1 MKFIVQPEVF
11 DVLPNVCFG
20 VVVAKGVNNNG
31 QLPAVAER
39 LALAIED
46 VRSRFPGTDSHDIPE
61 IGVYR
66 DTFHTLGYNPN
77 KFMCSIEAL
86 VRRVLKGGNP
96 PPINSVVDL
105 GNAVSLTHLLP
116 IGAHDIDA
124 SSDNIEVRYSRE
136 NDTFLPFGADEP
148 ESVAAGELVYAR
160 GTSIK
165 TRRWIWRQGLP
176 GMISE
181 TSENIF
187 YPIDGFCDTN
197 SSAILTAR
205 DELAVMLRETLG
217 GKVTVGLVD
226 AKNPEW
232 NLD

>member
-20 VVVAKGVNNNG
+20 IVIAKGVNNSG
-31 QLPAVAER
+31 QNPLVVER
-39 LALAIED
+39 LATAVED
-46 VRSRFPGTDSHDIPE
+46 VRSRFPGTNSHDIPE

-66 DTFHTLGYNPN
+66 DAFQSLGYNPN

-86 VRRVLKGGNP
+86 VRRVLKGGKP
-96 PPINSVVDL
+96 PAINNVVDL

-124 SSDNIEVRYSRE
+124 SSENIEVRYARD
-136 NDTFLPFGADEP
+136 NDTFLPFGADKP
-148 ESVAAGELVYAR
+148 ETVEIGELVYAR
-160 GTSIK
+160 GNSIK
-165 TRRWIWRQGLP
+165 TRRWIWRQGVP

-181 TSENIF
+181 TSNNIF

-205 DELAVMLRETLG
+205 DELASMLRETVG
-217 GKVTVGLVD
+217 GKITVGLVD

-232 NLD
+232 EIC

>member
-20 VVVAKGVNNNG
+20 IVIAKGVNNSG
-31 QLPAVAER
+31 QNSLVAER
-39 LALAIED
+39 LATAVED
-46 VRSRFPGTDSHDIPE
+46 VRNRFPGTNSHDIPE

-66 DTFHTLGYNPN
+66 NAFQGLGYNPN
-77 KFMCSIEAL
+77 KFMCSVEAL
-86 VRRVLKGGNP
+86 VRRVLKGGKP
-96 PPINSVVDL
+96 PAINNVVDL

-124 SSDNIEVRYSRE
+124 ASEDIEVRYARD
-136 NDTFLPFGADEP
+136 NDTFLPFGAEEP
-148 ESVAAGELVYAR
+148 ETVETGELVYAR
-160 GTSIK
+160 GNSIK
-165 TRRWIWRQGLP
+165 TRRWIWRQGVS

-181 TSENIF
+181 ASSNIF

-205 DELAVMLRETLG
+205 DELATMLRETVG
-217 GKVTVGLVD
+217 GKITVGLVD
-226 AKNPEW
+226 AKNPVWEIS
-232 NLD
+232 

>member
-11 DVLPNVCFG
+11 EVLPNVCFG
-20 VVVAKGVNNNG
+20 IVIAKGVDNSG
-31 QLPAVAER
+31 QNPLVAER
-39 LALAIED
+39 LATAVED

-66 DTFHTLGYNPN
+66 DAFQSLGYNPN

-86 VRRVLKGGNP
+86 VRRVLKGGKP
-96 PPINSVVDL
+96 PAINNIVDL

-124 SSDNIEVRYSRE
+124 SSENIEVRYARD
-136 NDTFLPFGADEP
+136 NDSFLPFGADKP
-148 ESVAAGELVYAR
+148 ETVETGELVYAR
-160 GTSIK
+160 GNSIK
-165 TRRWIWRQGLP
+165 TRRWIWRQGVP

-181 TSENIF
+181 TSNNIF

-205 DELAVMLRETLG
+205 DELASMLRETVG
-217 GKVTVGLVD
+217 GKITVGLVD

-232 NLD
+232 EIC